1 MRFPTVGLVLLLL
14 SGFAFA
20 AGGRSP
26 AVEDFVGIEIE
37 QPDTSPQGKDS
48 LFNLEKDINQL
59 QQVEA
64 ATYISHPKTPK
75 EHTMDSSSQFIQWN
89 MTNILA
95 SILLF
100 CLPLLSWYMAV
111 NHLRKKAT
119 VESASNIEVLEKY
132 RRERELARKKDEEYK
147 KVA

>member
-14 SGFAFA
+14 SGLAFA
-20 AGGRSP
+20 SGGRSP

-37 QPDTSPQGKDS
+37 HPDTSPQGKDS
-48 LFNLEKDINQL
+48 LYNLEKDISNL

-64 ATYISHPKTPK
+64 ATYISHPKSPK
-75 EHTMDSSSQFIQWN
+75 EHTMESSNQFIQWN

-95 SILLF
+95 SIFLF
-100 CLPLLSWYMAV
+100 CLPLISWYMAV

-119 VESASNIEVLEKY
+119 VESASNVEVLEKY
-132 RRERELARKKDEEYK
+132 RREREMARKKDEEYK
-147 KVA
+147 KAS